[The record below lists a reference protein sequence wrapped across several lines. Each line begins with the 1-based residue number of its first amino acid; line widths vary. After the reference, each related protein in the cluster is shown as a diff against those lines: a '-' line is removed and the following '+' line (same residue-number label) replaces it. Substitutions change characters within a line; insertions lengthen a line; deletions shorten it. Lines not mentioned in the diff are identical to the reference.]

1 MKRIAFIA
9 AMLVAGTALA
19 SAQPGAGYQD
29 RGNREQSIGVHD
41 NNRTTGMGHHA
52 KSHKSKSHKAKSHKA
67 KSHKASSHRVAH
79 RSTHRTSGR
88 GLPPGGKYQNQKE
101 NESEG
106 KTPDGRM

>member
-41 NNRTTGMGHHA
+41 NNRTTGMGHQA
-52 KSHKSKSHKAKSHKA
+52 KGHKAKSHKAKSHKA
-67 KSHKASSHRVAH
+67 KSHRVAR

>member
-9 AMLVAGTALA
+9 AILVAGTALA
-19 SAQPGAGYQD
+19 SAQPGAAYQD

-41 NNRTTGMGHHA
+41 NNRTTGMGHHT
-52 KSHKSKSHKAKSHKA
+52 KKHKAKSHKV
-67 KSHKASSHRVAH
+67 KSHRVAH

>member
-41 NNRTTGMGHHA
+41 NNRTTGMGHQA
-52 KSHKSKSHKAKSHKA
+52 KRHTAKSHKA
-67 KSHKASSHRVAH
+67 KSHRVAR
-79 RSTHRTSGR
+79 RSTPRTTGR

>member
-19 SAQPGAGYQD
+19 SAQPGAAYQD

-41 NNRTTGMGHHA
+41 NNQTTGMGHHA
-52 KSHKSKSHKAKSHKA
+52 KRHKAKSHKV
-67 KSHKASSHRVAH
+67 KSHRVAH

>member
-1 MKRIAFIA
+1 LKRIAFIA

-41 NNRTTGMGHHA
+41 NNRTTGMGYHA
-52 KSHKSKSHKAKSHKA
+52 KRHTAKSP
-67 KSHKASSHRVAH
+67 RVAR
-79 RSTHRTSGR
+79 RSTHPTSGR

-101 NESEG
+101 TESEG

>member
-19 SAQPGAGYQD
+19 SAQPGAAYQD

-41 NNRTTGMGHHA
+41 NNRTTGMGDH
-52 KSHKSKSHKAKSHKA
+52 AKSHKA
-67 KSHKASSHRVAH
+67 KSHKVKSHRVAH

>member
-52 KSHKSKSHKAKSHKA
+52 KRHTAK
-67 KSHKASSHRVAH
+67 SHRVAR

-88 GLPPGGKYQNQKE
+88 GLPHGGKYQNQKE

>member
-41 NNRTTGMGHHA
+41 NNRTTGMGHRA
-52 KSHKSKSHKAKSHKA
+52 KRHTAKSHKA
-67 KSHKASSHRVAH
+67 KSHRVAR

>member
-52 KSHKSKSHKAKSHKA
+52 KRHTAKSHKA
-67 KSHKASSHRVAH
+67 KSHRVAR

>member
-41 NNRTTGMGHHA
+41 NNRTTGMGDH
-52 KSHKSKSHKAKSHKA
+52 AKSHKA
-67 KSHKASSHRVAH
+67 KSHKVKSHRVAH

>member
-9 AMLVAGTALA
+9 AMLVAGTGLA

-41 NNRTTGMGHHA
+41 NNRTTGMGDH
-52 KSHKSKSHKAKSHKA
+52 AKSHKA

>member
-1 MKRIAFIA
+1 LKRIAFIA

-19 SAQPGAGYQD
+19 
-29 RGNREQSIGVHD
+29 R
-41 NNRTTGMGHHA
+41 
-52 KSHKSKSHKAKSHKA
+52 
-67 KSHKASSHRVAH
+67 

>member
-9 AMLVAGTALA
+9 AVLVAGTALA
-19 SAQPGAGYQD
+19 SAQPGAAYQD

-41 NNRTTGMGHHA
+41 NNRTTGMGNHA
-52 KSHKSKSHKAKSHKA
+52 KSHKAKSHNA